1 MFVNSVHAQTAS
13 YRKRNAPQSTVLQ
26 NPPKKVDAYHRALPS
41 NHSVK
46 ANKCAVPK
54 DCASRMKCDTA
65 CQNYANN
72 IPVLSPRKKLL
83 QNSDSKF
90 DQQRGMQHVHHSMEN
105 CFLLSGQWHSR
116 LSAAA
121 VQVNEELASGPKEPA
136 AKVCDHWLIGRS
148 RTLGANATQLM
159 KAWAKLAGHRQQIH
173 ALAKSVVAQKQ
184 LAVQR
189 QFLMCILFRCHRH
202 TLSMSPTSFFSS
214 LVDNDRNHYW
224 ICKTDT
230 TNKRKYSGRG
240 SGQISAQE
248 CTK

>member
-136 AKVCDHWLIGRS
+136 AKVCDH
-148 RTLGANATQLM
+148 
-159 KAWAKLAGHRQQIH
+159 
-173 ALAKSVVAQKQ
+173 
-184 LAVQR
+184 
-189 QFLMCILFRCHRH
+189 
-202 TLSMSPTSFFSS
+202 
-214 LVDNDRNHYW
+214 
-224 ICKTDT
+224 
-230 TNKRKYSGRG
+230 
-240 SGQISAQE
+240 
-248 CTK
+248 

>member
-159 KAWAKLAGHRQQIH
+159 KAQAKLAGHRQQIH

-202 TLSMSPTSFFSS
+202 HFSHRWLTTIEIIIGFAKLTQPTRENTMKIANIAIKI
-214 LVDNDRNHYW
+214 ND
-224 ICKTDT
+224 I
-230 TNKRKYSGRG
+230 
-240 SGQISAQE
+240 
-248 CTK
+248 

>member
-148 RTLGANATQLM
+148 RT
-159 KAWAKLAGHRQQIH
+159 K
-173 ALAKSVVAQKQ
+173 
-184 LAVQR
+184 
-189 QFLMCILFRCHRH
+189 LMCILFRCHRH
-202 TLSMSPTSFFSS
+202 HFSHRWLTTIEIIIGFAKLTQPTRENTMKIANIAIKI
-214 LVDNDRNHYW
+214 ND
-224 ICKTDT
+224 I
-230 TNKRKYSGRG
+230 
-240 SGQISAQE
+240 
-248 CTK
+248 

>member
-54 DCASRMKCDTA
+54 DSASRMKCDTA

-148 RTLGANATQLM
+148 RTILM
-159 KAWAKLAGHRQQIH
+159 
-173 ALAKSVVAQKQ
+173 
-184 LAVQR
+184 
-189 QFLMCILFRCHRH
+189 
-202 TLSMSPTSFFSS
+202 
-214 LVDNDRNHYW
+214 
-224 ICKTDT
+224 
-230 TNKRKYSGRG
+230 
-240 SGQISAQE
+240 
-248 CTK
+248 